1 MKMKKIYALIIA
13 LLCVFTSISSVYA
26 VEETLSTQT
35 NALYDSV
42 VDRLIDHIEYKYGDV
57 YSFENINYEIQN
69 VREDDNYKYVDI
81 NIITDMTLTQHPS
94 ESNYV
99 IAMREQAKNINDEN
113 TKAYVDAEIDA
124 YVAEIIRFCYNVT
137 EKSVFKYTAKIAKGT
152 VSKNALSQSCQ
163 LMYRVDVTDDECIVT
178 PMGTVTKVDSNYEEA
193 YAAATDAINSYI
205 QTKVQLD
212 SANTVATRTTVVYDR
227 IEARDYALEH
237 ATDEPEFSAA
247 NQQGSD
253 CANFVSKALN
263 AGGFP
268 VDYVNDWH
276 PSSNGTTATCGINW
290 MRTGYYNNGGVV
302 PYMVSQ
308 GYFYEQTNENRVNAG
323 SIMYWNSSSHVA
335 LVTYGDTVTIKYTQ
349 HSNYKLPESV
359 AKNIVYESENAKFY
373 MPDMNNVTVV
383 E

>member
-13 LLCVFTSISSVYA
+13 MLCVFTSVSSVYA
-26 VEETLSTQT
+26 VEETISTQI
-35 NALYDSV
+35 NALYESIADQ
-42 VDRLIDHIEYKYGDV
+42 LIDHIDYKYGNV
-57 YSFENINYEIQN
+57 YSFENFDYEIQN
-69 VREDDNYKYVDI
+69 VREDENYKYVDI

-94 ESNYV
+94 KSNYV
-99 IAMREQAKNINDEN
+99 IAMREQANNINDNN
-113 TKAYVDAEIDA
+113 TKSFVNAEIDD
-124 YVAEIIRFCYNVT
+124 YVDEITRHCYNVT
-137 EKSVFKYTAKIAKGT
+137 EKSVFKYTAKVEKSS
-152 VSKNALSQSCQ
+152 VSRTALSQSCQ
-163 LMYRVDVTDDECIVT
+163 LMYRVDVSDNECIVT
-178 PMGTVTKVDSNYEEA
+178 PMGTVTKVDSNYDEA
-193 YAAATDAINSYI
+193 YAAATATITSYI
-205 QTKVQLD
+205 QTKTQL
-212 SANTVATRTTVVYDR
+212 ANASTTATRTTVVYDR

-268 VDYVNDWH
+268 VDYENDWH
-276 PSSNGTTATCGINW
+276 PSSNGTFATCGINW

-323 SIMYWNSSSHVA
+323 SIMYWNTSSHVA

-359 AKNIVYESENAKFY
+359 AKNIVYESEDAKFY
-373 MPDMNNVTVV
+373 MPNTNNVTVV